1 MRFIDI
7 AGILAASFV
16 LIAAASGSTTTP
28 ARNFRSHLM
37 APAGANHVAN
47 EKESPWY
54 EAPRSPGYNDLT
66 AS

>member
-1 MRFIDI
+1 MRFRHIT
-7 AGILAASFV
+7 GILAASFV

-37 APAGANHVAN
+37 APAGANQAH
-47 EKESPWY
+47 EESPWY
-54 EAPRSPGYNDLT
+54 EPPRSPGYNDLT